1 MIYLKRV
8 FPNNLYSAKGIKVKV
23 DSSQKEINL
32 NSSGI
37 LSIQKATKLALKLD
51 YHKAEVEIFGSK
63 IDAYYIVNLKPAK
76 NSVAF
81 FLKVLFKN
89 SLEIR
94 KVTEEEFNNY
104 SPKMIYANQIPFEL
118 NSKNAFFILF
128 SLILSLVFVLY
139 PLNYDHLSTE
149 ASSLSFWFG
158 ALSFMG
164 FVSLFFLRRIS
175 EKQFYIRLGVFG
187 LASVILGCF
196 LFFG

>member
-23 DSSQKEINL
+23 DSSSKEIIL

-37 LSIQKATKLALKLD
+37 LSIQKATKLTLKLD
-51 YHKAEVEIFGSK
+51 YHNAEVDIFGSK
-63 IDAYYIVNLKPAK
+63 IDAYYIVILKPAK

-81 FLKVLFKN
+81 FLRVLFKN
-89 SLEIR
+89 SLEVR

-104 SPKMIYANQIPFEL
+104 SPKMIYDNQIPFEL
-118 NSKNAFFILF
+118 NGKNAFFILF
-128 SLILSLVFVLY
+128 SIALSLFFVLY
-139 PLNYDHLSTE
+139 PLNYEHLSTE
-149 ASSLSFWFG
+149 TSSLSFWFG

-164 FVSLFFLRRIS
+164 FVSLFFLRSIS

-187 LASVILGCF
+187 LASILLGWF
-196 LFFG
+196 LFLG